1 MKIKSIEIVEEIRDL
16 ELDSLDVLVES
27 ESGYTYVIVVT
38 TPAYLEDEMTQE
50 KTNFIKP
57 CSPIVIVK
65 KLTKQIIEEALFA
78 YAEDEAYWLKLCHLG
93 DTIDISVLNQLQKE
107 DREEW
112 DLFELEGIDRLFYYI
127 SKYTGIPIENR
138 ILFEPM
144 VFLIFVSSLVYCVLK
159 PEVFNFLNSFNY
171 IDN

>member
-65 KLTKQIIEEALFA
+65 KLTKQIIEEAILA
-78 YAEDEAYWLKLCHLG
+78 YAENDGYWLKLCQFG
-93 DTIDISVLNQLQKE
+93 DDIDISVLNQLQKK
-107 DREEW
+107 DCEEW
-112 DLFELEGIDRLFYYI
+112 DLFELEGLDRLFYYLQ
-127 SKYTGIPIENR
+127 KYTGIPVENR
-138 ILFEPM
+138 VLFEPM
-144 VFLIFVSSLVYCVLK
+144 LFIILVSSLLYCLLK

-171 IDN
+171 

>member
-1 MKIKSIEIVEEIRDL
+1 MIIKSIEIIEEIRDI
-16 ELDSLDVLVES
+16 ELDSLDVLVEC
-27 ESGYTYVIVVT
+27 EDGYTYVAVVT
-38 TPAYLEDEMTQE
+38 TPAYLADELVQE
-50 KTNFIKP
+50 NRNYIRP
-57 CSPIVIVK
+57 QSPIIIVR
-65 KLTKQIIEEALFA
+65 KLTKQIIEEALLA
-78 YAEDEAYWLKLCHLG
+78 YAEDNAYWLKLCQFG
-93 DTIDISVLNQLQKE
+93 NSIDISVLNQLQKE
-107 DREEW
+107 HREEW

-159 PEVFNFLNSFNY
+159 PEVFNFLSSFNY